1 MGNDTGVIR
10 KRYAELRARRQVAEN
25 GKIPAKSKA
34 KSTRNTPSAADG
46 SLKLSSSIGKDRL
59 HEIMNA
65 LIGEG
70 ATPKNVSALLGSD
83 RVDVSTIR
91 SFADLGNGFETR
103 FETVSKQGNY
113 RIDGFIASGTEGA
126 KGSRLT
132 IDTVS
137 VVDSRGKIN
146 ADAVYSALKNQAE
159 SAKAA
164 GYKTMEIKEGVIGN
178 SKTFA
183 QLVMSGFD
191 APVSGS
197 FKATWK
203 GESAAIRRSIMNSGK
218 PQSEKS
224 ELLKALDHADE
235 ATTYG
240 ELFKYKAAVTMY
252 EATNRNAKKFPSLR
266 RVL

>member
-1 MGNDTGVIR
+1 MGNDTGAIR

-25 GKIPAKSKA
+25 GKVPAKSKTR
-34 KSTRNTPSAADG
+34 STRNTPNATDISF
-46 SLKLSSSIGKDRL
+46 KLSSNISKDRL
-59 HEIMNA
+59 HEVMNA

-83 RVDVSTIR
+83 RTDVSTIR
-91 SFADLGNGFETR
+91 TFADFGDGFEMR
-103 FETVSKQGNY
+103 FDTVSKQGNY
-113 RIDGFIASGTEGA
+113 KIDGFIASGTEGA
-126 KGSRLT
+126 KGSRLV
-132 IDTVS
+132 IDAVS
-137 VVDSRGKIN
+137 AIDSRSKMN
-146 ADAVYSALKNQAE
+146 ADAIYSTLSRQAE
-159 SAKAA
+159 NAKAA

-191 APVSGS
+191 ANISGP

-218 PQSEKS
+218 PQSEKT
-224 ELLKALDHADE
+224 ELLKALDKADK
-235 ATTYG
+235 ANTYG

-252 EATNRNAKKFPSLR
+252 EATNRNARNFPSLR
-266 RVL
+266 RIL